1 MTPSRGYRRL
11 FDLRLG
17 GRARAD
23 SEMDLEIESH
33 LEMRV
38 AYLVRAGWSAEAA
51 RNEAMRRF
59 GHFDTARRQLH
70 TAARQRDSAM
80 RQRDWLGS
88 LTADV
93 RYAFRQAK
101 RAPGFTA
108 LAVATLSLGIGA
120 STTMFTLVERGLL
133 RPLPFPHPEQLV
145 SVSGL
150 DSARN
155 TVSMISSAD
164 WLEWRRAPSPQGRG
178 IYSFTLRPGILNA

>member
-23 SEMDLEIESH
+23 AEMDLEIESH

-38 AYLVRAGWSAEAA
+38 ADLVRGGWSPEGA
-51 RNEAMRRF
+51 RNEAVRRF
-59 GHFDTARRQLH
+59 GHLDTARGQLH
-70 TAARQRDSAM
+70 TAARQRESTM

-101 RAPGFTA
+101 RAPGLTA
-108 LAVATLSLGIGA
+108 LAVCTPALG
-120 STTMFTLVERGLL
+120 
-133 RPLPFPHPEQLV
+133 
-145 SVSGL
+145 
-150 DSARN
+150 
-155 TVSMISSAD
+155 
-164 WLEWRRAPSPQGRG
+164 
-178 IYSFTLRPGILNA
+178 

>member
-1 MTPSRGYRRL
+1 
-11 FDLRLG
+11 
-17 GRARAD
+17 
-23 SEMDLEIESH
+23 MDLEIESH

-38 AYLVRAGWSAEAA
+38 ADLVRAGWLPDAA
-51 RNEAMRRF
+51 RDEAMRRF

-70 TAARQRDSAM
+70 TAARQRESAM

-93 RYAFRQAK
+93 RYALRPAK

-120 STTMFTLVERGLL
+120 STTMFTLVEHVLL

-145 SVSGL
+145 SVAGM
-150 DSARN
+150 DSSRN
-155 TVSMISSAD
+155 AVSMISSAD
-164 WLEWRRAPSPQGRG
+164 WQDWRRAPT
-178 IYSFTLRPGILNA
+178 IAWLRALLSKYRRRWRRQLVPRH